1 MSAVVADRR
10 TNVEKAVPPGS
21 AAGCPPAGVESGG
34 AWLTASIRPVG
45 QICRCDAD
53 RLAIM
58 LDALAGASSV
68 VVLDL
73 QAARIESARVAR
85 VVGRA
90 AALLDE
96 RDGCLLCVGADDT
109 TRACLERAGAVVA
122 FVDPLGAGA
131 RAPLQIGVG

>member
-1 MSAVVADRR
+1 MSAVIAERPATVAEVVQLRP
-10 TNVEKAVPPGS
+10 T
-21 AAGCPPAGVESGG
+21 AGCLPGGAEAGG

-53 RLAIM
+53 RLATM

-90 AALLDE
+90 AALLDA
-96 RDGCLLCVGADDT
+96 RDGCLLCVGADAA
-109 TRACLERAGAVVA
+109 TRACLERAGARVA
-122 FVDPLGAGA
+122 FVDPPVMAGSV
-131 RAPLQIGVG
+131 APHGR